1 MADMSSIDVSMDSN
15 NLYREEIVTD
25 RQAGTLRMMVPIT
38 SLGTPDPARATLYV
52 GEAQLMTQVGP
63 LPISFEVEGKTL
75 SEAIANYGT
84 AAKGAIERTV
94 AELQEMRR
102 QAASGL
108 IVPGAGGAGMGGMGG
123 MPGGGFAAGGRGG
136 GKIQMP

>member
-1 MADMSSIDVSMDSN
+1 MADLSSIDVTMDAD
-15 NLYREEIVTD
+15 NLYREEIITD

-38 SLGTPDPARATLYV
+38 ALGTPDTKRATLYV

-75 SEAIANYGT
+75 SEVVANYGV
-84 AAKGAIERTV
+84 AAKAAIERTV

-102 QAASGL
+102 QASSGL
-108 IVPGAGGAGMGGMGG
+108 IVPGSGGMGG
-123 MPGGGFAAGGRGG
+123 LPGGGFAPGGRGG

>member
-1 MADMSSIDVSMDSN
+1 MADMSSIDVSMDAN

-38 SLGTPDPARATLYV
+38 SLGTPDTARATLYV

-63 LPISFEVEGKTL
+63 LPISFEVDGKTL
-75 SEAIANYGT
+75 SEAIANYGA
-84 AAKGAIERTV
+84 AAKAAIERTV

-108 IVPGAGGAGMGGMGG
+108 IVPGSGGMGGMGG
-123 MPGGGFAAGGRGG
+123 LPGGGFAAGGRGG
-136 GKIQMP
+136 GGKIQMP